1 MNLLKIEL
9 KNKIKDDLEKGLS
22 SSLSRFEKASQEE
35 RGEFRAEIMRMVEN
49 RVVSLFASHLAE
61 RGDTHAKSS
70 VSSIPGLSE
79 SDFLI
84 IKRMITDALDKY
96 DADKTGKVDYA
107 LESAERYKENSRLES
122 IFGIPLWYSSYSPRA
137 VIQHRPL
144 AAGECWAF
152 RGKGYLTIKLSHPI
166 YVTEVSYEHMHSTL
180 HPEGVLRSAPKH
192 FQIYVSFLLL
202 LQQVPPT
209 QFFFFEFNY
218 PAGC

>member
-1 MNLLKIEL
+1 M
-9 KNKIKDDLEKGLS
+9 
-22 SSLSRFEKASQEE
+22 SRFEKASQEE

-61 RGDTHAKSS
+61 RGDSQA
-70 VSSIPGLSE
+70 

-209 QFFFFEFNY
+209 QFFFFLNLIILLDVE
-218 PAGC
+218 